1 MQGSQMIYAIF
12 VTIVVYPRPL
22 LFTPPHPQ
30 LGHYEVFTTSEP
42 LPRAM
47 EEEKQTEPEA
57 TSWNVESAAPL
68 DAFGSAGDYDRAA
81 LARLFGGRPASVARG
96 TIQQDGRFVA
106 LTLISPYP
114 DPDMRR
120 LNPGTLI
127 IRFTICCT

>member
-1 MQGSQMIYAIF
+1 MIYAILL
-12 VTIVVYPRPL
+12 TIVVYPRPF

-30 LGHYEVFTTSEP
+30 LGQYEVFTTAEP
-42 LPRAM
+42 LPGAM
-47 EEEKQTEPEA
+47 EAEKKQEPEA
-57 TSWNVESAAPL
+57 TGWHVESSAPL

-81 LARLFGGRPASVARG
+81 LARLFGGRLASVARG
-96 TIQQDGRFVA
+96 TIQQNGRFVA

>member
-1 MQGSQMIYAIF
+1 MMYAILL
-12 VTIVVYPRPL
+12 TIVLYPRPF
-22 LFTPPHPQ
+22 LFAPLHPQ
-30 LGHYEVFTTSEP
+30 LGHYDLFTTSEP

-47 EEEKQTEPEA
+47 DAEPEA
-57 TSWNVESAAPL
+57 TGWSLESAAPL

-81 LARLFGGRPASVARG
+81 LARLFGGRLASVARG
-96 TIQQDGRFVA
+96 TIRQNGRFVA